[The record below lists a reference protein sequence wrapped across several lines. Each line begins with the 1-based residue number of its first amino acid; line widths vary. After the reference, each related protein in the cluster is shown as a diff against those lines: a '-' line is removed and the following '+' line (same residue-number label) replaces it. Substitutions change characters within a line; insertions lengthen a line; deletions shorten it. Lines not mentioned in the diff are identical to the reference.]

1 MKRIRT
7 LLTLLL
13 LVIGIGMSWADFKD
27 FDLDFTLSWA
37 NVIEEGNDSY
47 VDGVTDGVPTLA
59 TTKPASYMAC
69 ISGMKYHNNQ
79 YGVYAGKIKVPVVSG
94 KYEIGLGI
102 TDYGGEIYV
111 YADEKQVA
119 VINSKST
126 NGDKFF
132 NDKTKI
138 ATGQFNVESDC
149 ELSIATSED
158 KLGNVYYPFF
168 SIKRIGNYELPSNV
182 KVTYYDTD
190 GKTIGTETV
199 VAGSTLTFKYNES
212 DVIVPLGYKFR
223 GWFKSTDEYAE
234 KVGES
239 YQVDG
244 NLQLYAKATLIEA
257 PTLASSYTFDLT
269 QKNWYPEDHEAIKFS
284 SSNSSVSKPY
294 WHDKQHGWAFKNDDA
309 VKIKVA
315 GKAVITVYRC
325 CYGGKTTLTLTN
337 GSKKIGTATAPAG
350 NDGEPATFEYSGG
363 EATLTLKIE
372 TENEKETYI
381 HGISVKHN
389 GSAEFEPFKINFRR
403 NPYSFVAPTSHAPA
417 NVKVISGKWHDEGVS
432 TDYNTLGYKRA
443 LVRVNVDRPVKFTIG
458 TSNDTDNA
466 AVSINGGPATVI
478 KTNFRAE
485 GGICDD
491 DPDTY
496 NHNVKYVYEGTEP
509 ALLVF
514 DLGEFCPYFFAEE
527 LVAPEYDEATKTFN
541 VAEGNVEQ
549 LRNAI
554 IKANTMGGNTTI
566 YLPNGTYDLNSDI
579 NTEIKGDNIAIVG
592 ESRDGVIIKNSPT
605 GQGLD
610 RTATLK
616 NTSTGLYLQ
625 NLTLQCDAKYDEN
638 EKSEIGVALWDKG
651 TKTIC
656 KNVYLK
662 GRQGTYYSNGAEGMI
677 AYFEGGKIEG
687 AVDFICGSG
696 NVLFNSVTLNVIA
709 TEHTQSG
716 GCIAAP
722 STYSSE
728 NGYVFANCLVT
739 AAGSQKDTYYLA
751 RGWQNSPAALFVLTK
766 FAVDPS
772 SEYWGRNIADM
783 DSRRF
788 AAHGTGAAYDANA
801 TSITKA
807 SLVNFAGDWDP
818 AAIIS
823 QYSPIKTNAAG
834 WASYTAFT
842 DVYLKGE
849 DVKAYTAIQINK
861 NSVLLKTIDDKVIPA
876 GTAVFVKGAE
886 ETAYNVNGAVV
897 GKAIGENYLK
907 PVLFD
912 TPLTSGQN
920 AFVIGTRDGVCGLYL
935 VNSDIVVPAG
945 KCYLDAGEASLVLA
959 KDELQFVFYDSEAT
973 GINNIDANT
982 DADSFRYNL
991 SGQKVG
997 NGYKGIVV
1005 RKDGKKYM
1013 AK

>member
-1 MKRIRT
+1 MMKRIRT
-7 LLTLLL
+7 LLTLFLL
-13 LVIGIGMSWADFKD
+13 IMGTGMSWADFKD
-27 FDLDFTLSWA
+27 FNLDFTLSWA

-59 TTKPASYMAC
+59 ETKPASYMAC

-138 ATGQFNVESDC
+138 ATGQFNVESNC

-199 VAGSTLTFKYNES
+199 SEGSTLNFKYNES
-212 DVIVPLGYKFR
+212 DVTVPLGYKFR

-239 YQVDG
+239 YKVDG
-244 NLQLYAKATLIEA
+244 NLQLYAKATLIET

-284 SSNSSVSKPY
+284 SPNSSVSKPY
-294 WHDKQHGWAFKNDDA
+294 WHDKQHGWAFKNGDA

-315 GKAVITVYRC
+315 GKAVITVDRC

-372 TENEKETYI
+372 TENETYI

-417 NVKVISGKWHDEGVS
+417 NVKVVSGKWHDEGVS

-491 DPDTY
+491 APDTY

-541 VAEGNVEQ
+541 VAESNVEQ

-638 EKSEIGVALWDKG
+638 EKSEVGVALWDKG

-656 KNVYLK
+656 KNVCLK

-739 AAGSQKDTYYLA
+739 AAGPQKDTYYLA

-772 SEYWGRNIADM
+772 PEYWGSNIADL

-807 SLVNFAGDWDP
+807 SLVNFASNWDP
-818 AAIIS
+818 AFIIS
-823 QYSPIKTNAAG
+823 LHSPIKTNAAG

-959 KDELQFVFYDSEAT
+959 KDELDIVFYDSEAT
-973 GINNIDANT
+973 GINNIDADT

>member
-1 MKRIRT
+1 MVKRIRT
-7 LLTLLL
+7 LLTSFL
-13 LVIGIGMSWADFKD
+13 LVMGTMVSWAEFEDFAINLTEATANTGNPTLISSNFLPEGVEQIFYGGD
-27 FDLDFTLSWA
+27 RTAAHNGGQHGWQYAAFQFDVDGPVDIIIGGCQFSNVNATITDVNGTFSEELDTKSIGCGGVAIYKYIGEATTLKVYCGQYCPTIKVQKPSKENFEASWDWSKRPEA
-37 NVIEEGNDSY
+37 LNKSINSSVGWLSADNGISIY
-47 VDGVTDGVPTLA
+47 VDA
-59 TTKPASYMAC
+59 
-69 ISGMKYHNNQ
+69 
-79 YGVYAGKIKVPVVSG
+79 
-94 KYEIGLGI
+94 
-102 TDYGGEIYV
+102 
-111 YADEKQVA
+111 
-119 VINSKST
+119 INSKLDGKDRD
-126 NGDKFF
+126 N
-132 NDKTKI
+132 
-138 ATGQFNVESDC
+138 AQFNNGAR
-149 ELSIATSED
+149 L
-158 KLGNVYYPFF
+158 LLPVY
-168 SIKRIGNYELPSNV
+168 GAN
-182 KVTYYDTD
+182 
-190 GKTIGTETV
+190 
-199 VAGSTLTFKYNES
+199 
-212 DVIVPLGYKFR
+212 DV
-223 GWFKSTDEYAE
+223 
-234 KVGES
+234 
-239 YQVDG
+239 
-244 NLQLYAKATLIEA
+244 
-257 PTLASSYTFDLT
+257 
-269 QKNWYPEDHEAIKFS
+269 
-284 SSNSSVSKPY
+284 
-294 WHDKQHGWAFKNDDA
+294 
-309 VKIKVA
+309 
-315 GKAVITVYRC
+315 
-325 CYGGKTTLTLTN
+325 
-337 GSKKIGTATAPAG
+337 
-350 NDGEPATFEYSGG
+350 
-363 EATLTLKIE
+363 
-372 TENEKETYI
+372 
-381 HGISVKHN
+381 ISVKPYPGYGGYSIHGDVYTGDVN
-389 GSAEFEPFKINFRR
+389 NLKVSTADVEQGFIEIKSTGDNKYLSCVTLKHMESSIVPVAFESFGIDFRT
-403 NPYSFVAPTSHAPA
+403 NPYSFVVPTGHIPA
-417 NVKVISGKWHDEGVS
+417 NVKVTGGNWHDEGIS
-432 TDYNTLGYKRA
+432 NEYNTLGYRRA
-443 LVRVNVDRPVKFTIG
+443 VVRVDVDRPVKFTIG

-466 AVSINGGPATVI
+466 TVSVNGGAATVI
-478 KTNFRAE
+478 KTNFSEE
-485 GGICDD
+485 GGICDGG
-491 DPDTY
+491 PYTY

-509 ALLVF
+509 AVLVF
-514 DLGEFCPYFFAEE
+514 NLGEFCPYFFAEE
-527 LVAPEYDEATKTFN
+527 WVSPEYDETTKTFN
-541 VAEGNVEQ
+541 VAEDNVEQ

-625 NLTLQCDAKYDEN
+625 NLTLQCDAKYDEK
-638 EKSEIGVALWDKG
+638 EKSEVGVALWDKG

-656 KNVYLK
+656 KNVCLK

-772 SEYWGRNIADM
+772 PEYWGRNIADL

-807 SLVNFAGDWDP
+807 SLVNFASNWDP
-818 AAIIS
+818 AFIIS
-823 QYSPIKTNAAG
+823 LHSPIKTNAAG

-959 KDELQFVFYDSEAT
+959 KDELEIVSYDSEAT

>member
-13 LVIGIGMSWADFKD
+13 LVIGTGMSWAGFKD
-27 FDLDFTLSWA
+27 FNLDFTLSWA

-79 YGVYAGKIKVPVVSG
+79 YGVYAGKIKVPVISG

-111 YADEKQVA
+111 YAGGKQVA

-149 ELSIATSED
+149 ELSITTTQD
-158 KLGNVYYPFF
+158 KLGNVYYPYF
-168 SIKRIGNYELPSNV
+168 SIKRIGDYESLSDVN
-182 KVTYYDTD
+182 VTYYNTD
-190 GKTIGTETV
+190 GNVLGTETV

-212 DVIVPLGYKFR
+212 DVTVPLGYKFR

-239 YQVDG
+239 YKVDG

-284 SSNSSVSKPY
+284 SPNSSVSMPY
-294 WHDKQHGWAFKNDDA
+294 WHDKQHGWAFKNGDA

-315 GKAVITVYRC
+315 GKAVITVDRC

-638 EKSEIGVALWDKG
+638 EKSEVGVALWDKG

-656 KNVYLK
+656 KNVCLK

-709 TEHTQSG
+709 TEHTQSS

-772 SEYWGRNIADM
+772 PEYWGRNIADL

-807 SLVNFAGDWDP
+807 SLVNFASNWDP
-818 AAIIS
+818 AFIVS
-823 QYSPIKTNAAG
+823 LHSPIKTNAAG

-959 KDELQFVFYDSEAT
+959 KDELDIVFYDSEAT
-973 GINNIDANT
+973 GINNIDADT
-982 DADSFRYNL
+982 DADTFRYNL

>member
-1 MKRIRT
+1 
-7 LLTLLL
+7 
-13 LVIGIGMSWADFKD
+13 MSWADFKD

-47 VDGVTDGVPTLA
+47 VDGVTDGVPTLT

-69 ISGMKYHNNQ
+69 ISGMKYKDNE
-79 YGVYAGKIKVPVVSG
+79 YGVYAGEIKVPVISG

-199 VAGSTLTFKYNES
+199 SESSTLNFKYNES
-212 DVIVPLGYKFR
+212 DVTVPLGYKFR

-239 YQVDG
+239 YKVDG

-284 SSNSSVSKPY
+284 SSNSSNTKPY
-294 WHDKQHGWAFKNDDA
+294 WHDKQHGWAFKNGDA

-315 GKAVITVYRC
+315 GKAVITVDRC

-372 TENEKETYI
+372 TENGKETYI

-566 YLPNGTYDLNSDI
+566 YLPNGTYDLSSDI

-605 GQGLD
+605 VQGLD

-638 EKSEIGVALWDKG
+638 EKSEVGIALWDKG

-656 KNVYLK
+656 KNVCLK

-716 GCIAAP
+716 GCIAAL

-739 AAGSQKDTYYLA
+739 AAGSQKNTYYLA

-772 SEYWGRNIADM
+772 PEYWGRNIADL

-788 AAHGTGAAYDANA
+788 AAHGTGAAYDADA

-807 SLVNFAGDWDP
+807 SLVNFASNWDP
-818 AAIIS
+818 AFIIS
-823 QYSPIKTNAAG
+823 LHSPIKTNAAG

-945 KCYLDAGEASLVLA
+945 KCYLDAGEASLVFA
-959 KDELQFVFYDSEAT
+959 KDELDIVFYDSEAT
-973 GINNIDANT
+973 GINNIDADT